1 MIGENVVAEVIGKVI
16 DRVWPDESKKAE
28 ALLEFEKFR
37 QSGEL
42 QQIMGQLE
50 VNRTEAAHPDR
61 FVAGWRPFIGW
72 VCGLSLAWHYV
83 GSGLLVWLLALAG
96 KPTIMPTVDLG
107 DLIVI
112 LMGMLGLGGL
122 RTAEKVKGVTR

>member
-1 MIGENVVAEVIGKVI
+1 MIADAIAAVIGKVI
-16 DRVWPDESKKAE
+16 DRAWPDETKKAE
-28 ALLEFEKFR
+28 ALLELEKLR

-42 QQIMGQLE
+42 QQIMGQLD
-50 VNRTEAAHPDR
+50 VNKTEAAHPDR

-72 VCGLSLAWHYV
+72 VCGSALAWHYV

-112 LMGMLGLGGL
+112 LLGMLGLGGL